1 MPLTGMEGSAVRR
14 VSESGI
20 AQVPFLWTRGI
31 AARETLG
38 YLDRKGID
46 AEPLLL
52 KAELS
57 RTQLSQDPGGVSAAS
72 QHRFLEIAAAETN
85 DPLLGLHVAAAMDLR
100 GIGLLF
106 YLAASCETVAE
117 ALEYLARYAATA
129 TEEIR
134 LEISRQRDET
144 LLTFRRVLAFDEP
157 VRQQSELVVLGFLR
171 VLRTLT
177 NRDFTPSRMS
187 FAHGRGSELR
197 EIHRILRCPVEFLQ
211 PIDSWVLPQQVM
223 ELPIISEDRHLL
235 QILETHAD
243 VLLSETRTTT
253 GVRYLVEDQLA
264 GTLPSG
270 GIRVARIAEQLGM
283 SERSLR
289 RRLAEEG
296 TSFGEVL
303 DHLRHRLALRYLKDE
318 HVSLKQVAW
327 LLGYSE
333 AGAFNHAFK
342 RWTGIPPGR
351 ARSRYRSR

>member
-1 MPLTGMEGSAVRR
+1 MRHVP
-14 VSESGI
+14 ESDI
-20 AQVPFLWTRGI
+20 AQAPFLWTRGI
-31 AARETLG
+31 AAREALG

-46 AEPLLL
+46 TEPLLS

-57 RTQLSQDPGGVSAAS
+57 RAQLIQDPGGVSAAS

-100 GIGLLF
+100 EIGLLF

-134 LEISRQRDET
+134 LEISSQTDET
-144 LLTFRRVLAFDEP
+144 LLTFRRVLAFDGP
-157 VRQQSELVVLGFLR
+157 VRQQSELVALGFLR

-177 NRDFTPSRMS
+177 NRDLAPSRMS
-187 FAHGRGSELR
+187 FVHGRGAELR
-197 EIHRILRCPVEFLQ
+197 DVHRILRCPVEFLQ
-211 PIDSWVLPQQVM
+211 PTDNWVLPQQVM
-223 ELPIISEDRHLL
+223 ELPIISEDHHLL

-243 VLLSETRTTT
+243 VLLAERHSNT
-253 GVRYLVEDQLA
+253 GVRNLVEDQLV
-264 GTLPSG
+264 GTLASG
-270 GIRVARIAEQLGM
+270 RVGVASIAEQLGM

-303 DHLRHRLALRYLKDE
+303 DHLRHRLAVRYLRDQ

-333 AGAFNHAFK
+333 VGAFNHAFK

-351 ARSRYRSR
+351 ARYRPASC